1 MPATKWRDTICITK
15 DAICRV
21 WGKNLTFGD
30 ISNTLQKTETA
41 NYSTSI
47 TPTALPINIDKIS
60 KTAEMYKVLSRNTT
74 TLNSDTSLSTTQKY
88 KLDSP
93 QLLSPLDLDKETVVF
108 CNKRN
113 ILSDATLYYK
123 LIYETFHN
131 IKGIKITL
139 QSDYEI
145 NNLTMVRFDVKIRDE
160 IDNIIRE
167 EDKFYENIRKLIS
180 IDSMMNFVL
189 TTQVV

>member
-1 MPATKWRDTICITK
+1 MSTTELKDTTNLIK
-15 DAICRV
+15 EAIYNV
-21 WGKNLTFGD
+21 WEENLVLEDFP
-30 ISNTLQKTETA
+30 NTLFKRVYS
-41 NYSTSI
+41 NYISS
-47 TPTALPINIDKIS
+47 TPTFTSTKLDKVQKIIE
-60 KTAEMYKVLSRNTT
+60 KWEYLNQN
-74 TLNSDTSLSTTQKY
+74 LNSLFHTKILSTIPNYESKV
-88 KLDSP
+88 P
-93 QLLSPLDLDKETVVF
+93 LLLNLLDKETLNF
-108 CNKRN
+108 CSFRN
-113 ILSDATLYYK
+113 ILSEATIYYK
-123 LIYETFHN
+123 LIYETFKN